1 MSIDKE
7 FERKK
12 KDEEP
17 STDEGIVNIIYSRL
31 RKFRVKKVSCKNL
44 HVKKI
49 SNTRDVYE
57 NLLTPN
63 ILPP

>member
-1 MSIDKE
+1 MFIDKE
-7 FERKK
+7 IERKK

-17 STDEGIVNIIYSRL
+17 STDDGIVNITYCRSR
-31 RKFRVKKVSCKNL
+31 KSCITKVSCKNL
-44 HVKKI
+44 CVKKI
-49 SNTRDVYE
+49 LNTRGVYE